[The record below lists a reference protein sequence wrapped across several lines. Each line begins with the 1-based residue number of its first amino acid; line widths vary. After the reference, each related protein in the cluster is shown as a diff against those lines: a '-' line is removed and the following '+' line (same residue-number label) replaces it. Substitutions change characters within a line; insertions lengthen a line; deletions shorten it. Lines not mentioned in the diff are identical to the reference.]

1 MIKLFKQSI
10 NQASAPDENQKL
22 DPFPVHPRSTP
33 MKRSILSASITL
45 AVAIGSLV
53 PLAKAAA
60 GDSTTFFMVKSA
72 GAVSC
77 LNATARGR
85 VTISDLGPVQNMH
98 VEVFALPA
106 NTDFTLF
113 VINTPN
119 APFTPA
125 WYQGDLTTN
134 ALGNGVVDVTGI
146 FSVETFILNPGVPAV
161 PVELHHL
168 GIWFADPT
176 QAGNAGCPGTVTP
189 FDGDHNAGIQVLNTS
204 NFAVA
209 NGPLGRI
216 H

>member
-1 MIKLFKQSI
+1 VKNTLF
-10 NQASAPDENQKL
+10 
-22 DPFPVHPRSTP
+22 
-33 MKRSILSASITL
+33 
-45 AVAIGSLV
+45 AVAVAAAVGFTSLT
-53 PLAKAAA
+53 PLARAAA
-60 GDSTTFFMVKSA
+60 NDSTTFNMVKSA

-77 LNATARGR
+77 LDPKAHGR
-85 VTISDLGPVQNMH
+85 VSMSDLGPVQNMH
-98 VEVFALPA
+98 IEVFNLPA
-106 NTDFTLF
+106 YTDFTLF

-146 FSVETFILNPGVPAV
+146 FSDETFILNPGAPPV

-168 GIWFADPT
+168 GLWFADPT
-176 QAGNAGCPGTVTP
+176 QAGNAGCPATVTP

-204 NFAVA
+204 NFGAG

-216 H
+216 Q